1 VNRIDLELGFARAVM
16 ALPTPVLR
24 TLFGP
29 QKTSPEGY
37 GLDLQ
42 TQALLTLSRLTRQ
55 PDVGDMGVRKA
66 RAYVENVGPAFDALT
81 TDVWAR
87 DITIPCATELRRARV
102 LTPHDAGPRSPGL
115 VYFHGGGFVVGSI
128 DSHDRTAR
136 GLASRS
142 RAVVVNVDYRLA
154 PEHVFP
160 AAVDDAVAATRWV
173 LANAPSLGIDPN
185 AVAVGGD
192 SAGGTLAAVAA
203 QTLRGEARRPAYQV
217 LIYPVADA
225 RGGAPSR
232 ETFREGYF
240 LTKRT
245 IDFYLGNYIPDP
257 SQYADPRASPIL
269 ARDLSGLP
277 PAFVLTA
284 GFDPLRDEGRDYAEK
299 LRAAGVDVTY
309 VCSEGSMH
317 GFLNLAG
324 SVHEA
329 ARMLELTG
337 SHVQRALA
345 SRLVASAA

>member
-1 VNRIDLELGFARAVM
+1 VARIHLELAFARALM
-16 ALPTPVLR
+16 ALPPPVLR
-24 TLFGP
+24 AVFGP

-37 GLDLQ
+37 RLDLQ
-42 TQALLTLSRLTRQ
+42 TQALLTMSRITRQ

-66 RAYVENVGPAFDALT
+66 REYLENVGPAFDAMT
-81 TDVWAR
+81 TDVSAR
-87 DITIPCATELRRARV
+87 NITIPCATEARRARV
-102 LTPHDAGPRSPGL
+102 LTPHGAGAASPGL
-115 VYFHGGGFVVGSI
+115 VYFHGGGFTIGSI
-128 DSHDRTAR
+128 DSHDRAAR
-136 GLASRS
+136 GLASKA

-173 LANAPSLGIDPN
+173 LANAPALGIDPN

-192 SAGGTLAAVAA
+192 SAGGTLAAVVA
-203 QTLRGEARRPAYQV
+203 QTLRGEARQPAYQV

-225 RGGAPSR
+225 RGGTMSR
-232 ETFREGYF
+232 EVFRDGYF

-245 IDFYLGNYIPDP
+245 IDFYLTTYIPDS
-257 SQYADPRASPIL
+257 SQYTDPRASPIL

-299 LRAAGVDVTY
+299 MRAAGVDVTY

-317 GFLNLAG
+317 GFLNMAG
-324 SVHEA
+324 AVHEA
-329 ARMLELTG
+329 ARILDLTG
-337 SHVQRALA
+337 RNVQRALA
-345 SRLVASAA
+345 SRRVASAA

>member
-1 VNRIDLELGFARAVM
+1 VPRIHLELAFARAVM
-16 ALPTPVLR
+16 ALPSPVLR
-24 TLFGP
+24 TVFGP

-37 GLDLQ
+37 RLDLQ
-42 TQALLTLSRLTRQ
+42 TQALLTLSQLTRQ
-55 PDVGDMGVRKA
+55 PDVGDMGVQKA
-66 RAYVENVGPAFDALT
+66 RRYLEDVGPAFDVLA

-87 DITIPCATELRRARV
+87 DITIPCATEARRARV
-102 LTPHDAGPRSPGL
+102 LTPQGAGPLSPGL

-128 DSHDRTAR
+128 DSHDRAAR
-136 GLASRS
+136 GLASKART
-142 RAVVVNVDYRLA
+142 VVVNVDYRLA

-160 AAVDDAVAATRWV
+160 AAAEDAVAATRWV
-173 LANAPSLGIDPN
+173 LANAASLGIDPN

-203 QTLRGEARRPAYQV
+203 QALRGEARQPAYQL
-217 LIYPVADA
+217 LIYPVTDA

-232 ETFREGYF
+232 ETFRDGYF

-245 IDFYLGNYIPDP
+245 IDFYLTTYIPDP
-257 SQYADPRASPIL
+257 SQYTDVRASPLL

-299 LRAAGVDVTY
+299 MRAAGVDVTY

-317 GFLNLAG
+317 GFLNMAG
-324 SVHEA
+324 SVQEA
-329 ARMLELTG
+329 ARVLDLTA
-337 SHVQRALA
+337 SHAQRALA
-345 SRLVASAA
+345 SRRVASAA